1 MILKGK
7 LSCKKISEGSS
18 DKLSQENLQEQD
30 NGESVSGSF
39 ADPAETEKDDLKEL
53 EGDEHLNVNK
63 VDMEESKEV
72 ENDVEDIEKDEEE
85 AVAMLDEAE
94 GENGT
99 ELSNNE
105 QQTTVTTEPETEEAK
120 EEDAWLDILGNG
132 LLKKK
137 VQYLVRVLFYL
148 VPW

>member
-1 MILKGK
+1 M
-7 LSCKKISEGSS
+7 
-18 DKLSQENLQEQD
+18 
-30 NGESVSGSF
+30 
-39 ADPAETEKDDLKEL
+39 